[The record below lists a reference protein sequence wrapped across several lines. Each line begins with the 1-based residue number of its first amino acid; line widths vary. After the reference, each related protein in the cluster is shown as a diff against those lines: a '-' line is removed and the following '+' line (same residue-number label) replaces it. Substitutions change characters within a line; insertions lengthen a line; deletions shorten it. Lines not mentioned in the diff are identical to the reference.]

1 MQKELNPTCV
11 CFSVI
16 PVSLQMPLDISLV
29 VYRGPSCSLTN
40 HTPFVFALLF
50 SIDKFFVVYHI
61 SCHKQSS
68 KIALSLCRSKRALRK
83 DAWEWDLILKLS
95 FSHRFLSSY
104 FFCPFILGLAL
115 VLDPD
120 NLVSIQLSVSFVKGM
135 LWYFHQLAA
144 TILYQHKV
152 LGPCLSTMLFYL
164 PSTFSVPSSSSCS
177 ISCVDR

>member
-1 MQKELNPTCV
+1 MLYCIFSFLSWILCLSPSLCRKNWILIV
-11 CFSVI
+11 RFSVI

-68 KIALSLCRSKRALRK
+68 KIALSLCRSKRALGK
-83 DAWEWDLILKLS
+83 DFWEWGLILKLS
-95 FSHRFLSSY
+95 FSHGFLNPY

-120 NLVSIQLSVSFVKGM
+120 NLVSIQLSVRDEF
-135 LWYFHQLAA
+135 
-144 TILYQHKV
+144 
-152 LGPCLSTMLFYL
+152 C
-164 PSTFSVPSSSSCS
+164 
-177 ISCVDR
+177 